1 MSRLLVEFQSKYLL
15 RKTEVILYV
24 PTLDLQESLQ
34 QQDVNYY
41 QNCEKKYPLMIL
53 LAGFGMDKSGW
64 EQNSNIAELS
74 KKYGVAVALVG
85 GENKWYMNFSPIDN
99 WDGFLNVEL
108 PDFIYGNF
116 SSISKDKP
124 LYIAGCSMGGY
135 GALRNYLSNI
145 DKYKACCALSP
156 ATKADNNLEQ
166 MLGQKTLNDLFEET
180 KDVKKNIYLSV
191 GTCDFIIEPSR
202 EYNEYL
208 KNLNCGV
215 SYKFV
220 EGYDHSFRLWNIEIE
235 EFLKYVSELD

>member
-1 MSRLLVEFQSKYLL
+1 
-15 RKTEVILYV
+15 
-24 PTLDLQESLQ
+24 
-34 QQDVNYY
+34 
-41 QNCEKKYPLMIL
+41 
-53 LAGFGMDKSGW
+53 
-64 EQNSNIAELS
+64 
-74 KKYGVAVALVG
+74 
-85 GENKWYMNFSPIDN
+85 
-99 WDGFLNVEL
+99 
-108 PDFIYGNF
+108 
-116 SSISKDKP
+116 
-124 LYIAGCSMGGY
+124 
-135 GALRNYLSNI
+135 
-145 DKYKACCALSP
+145 
-156 ATKADNNLEQ
+156 